1 MRKIRIKE
9 KSFFA
14 WVASRVLRTEQ
25 MAMVLGRTIHLYNTS
40 TEEFLADKR
49 WYNHELKH
57 IEQFEQHGFIPF
69 LLKYTIESIKNGYY
83 NNKYEIEA
91 RRAEHY

>member
-9 KSFFA
+9 NSILARIAAKFLHS
-14 WVASRVLRTEQ
+14 EQ
-25 MAMVLGRTIHLYNTS
+25 MAMVLGKTIHLHNATM
-40 TEEFLADKR
+40 EEFLADKR

-57 IEQFEQHGFIPF
+57 IEQFERYGFLPF
-69 LLKYTIESIKNGYY
+69 LFKYTIESIKNGYY

-91 RRAEHY
+91 RKAE

>member
-1 MRKIRIKE
+1 MRKIQIKE
-9 KSFFA
+9 NSIFA
-14 WVASRVLRTEQ
+14 RIAAKVLNTDQ
-25 MAMVLGRTIHLYNTS
+25 MAMVLGRTIHLHKTS

-69 LLKYTIESIKNGYY
+69 LFKYAIESIKNGYY

-91 RRAEHY
+91 RKAEH